1 MFDLFTGEIH
11 IKRRHYQL
19 IFNIVG
25 AVSDAD
31 YSARKTLNRLVDTEK
46 INIKLFAVAAENA
59 RNIAVIER
67 IDKLIAGFS
76 VHIPQWAVGFHCN
89 SLAENDHTI
98 ALRRVWLIN
107 SALPST

>member
-1 MFDLFTGEIH
+1 MHCVLDLFTGEIH
-11 IKRRHYQL
+11 IGRRHYQL

-25 AVSDAD
+25 AVSNAD

-46 INIKLFAVAAENA
+46 INIKLFAVTAENA

-76 VHIPQWAVGFHCN
+76 VHIPQWTVGFHCN
-89 SLAENDHTI
+89 SLAEK
-98 ALRRVWLIN
+98 
-107 SALPST
+107 

>member
-1 MFDLFTGEIH
+1 MHCVLDLFTGEIH
-11 IKRRHYQL
+11 IGRRHYQL

-25 AVSDAD
+25 AVSDTD
-31 YSARKTLNRLVDTEK
+31 YSARKALNRLVDADK

-59 RNIAVIER
+59 RNLAVIER

-89 SLAENDHTI
+89 SLAEK
-98 ALRRVWLIN
+98 
-107 SALPST
+107 

>member
-1 MFDLFTGEIH
+1 MFDLFTVKIH

-25 AVSDAD
+25 AVSNAD
-31 YSARKTLNRLVDTEK
+31 YSARKTLNRLVDAKE
-46 INIKLFAVAAENA
+46 INIKFFAVAAENA

-89 SLAENDHTI
+89 SLAEK
-98 ALRRVWLIN
+98 
-107 SALPST
+107 